1 MIRRR
6 IPVATLTLLA
16 ITGLTT
22 GLQFVFPEM
31 LTALRRNPEALRADE
46 WWRVISPLFVHAE
59 GWPQILF
66 NFTAIAIVGTI
77 VERIYGSRL
86 WLLFYFAGGLTGEIA
101 GYAWKPHGA
110 GASVGG
116 AGLLGAMAAW
126 LLSRKAPLQPR
137 IGGGILLAGAL
148 TLTAFRD
155 LHGPPILLGAGIA
168 ALALRQKVET
178 GVTEPKQT

>member
-1 MIRRR
+1 MRQRL
-6 IPVATLTLLA
+6 PTTTLTLLA
-16 ITGLTT
+16 ITGLIT
-22 GLQFVFPEM
+22 GLQFVFPEI
-31 LTALRRNPEALRADE
+31 LTALRRSPDALRAGE
-46 WWRVISPLFVHAE
+46 WWRIITPLFVHAE

-116 AGLLGAMAAW
+116 AGLLGALALW
-126 LLSRKAPLQPR
+126 LLSRKTPIQPR
-137 IGGGILLAGAL
+137 IGGGILLLGAVA
-148 TLTAFRD
+148 LTAFQD

-168 ALALRQKVET
+168 ALVLKRAGAGNAAGQLQ
-178 GVTEPKQT
+178 

>member
-1 MIRRR
+1 
-6 IPVATLTLLA
+6 IPVATLTLLI
-16 ITGLTT
+16 ITGLLTS
-22 GLQFVFPEM
+22 LQFVLPEM

-66 NFTAIAIVGTI
+66 NFTAIAIIGTI

-86 WLLFYFAGGLTGEIA
+86 WLLFYFSGGLTGEIA

-116 AGLLGAMAAW
+116 AGLLGALAAW
-126 LLSRKAPLQPR
+126 LLSRKTPLQPR
-137 IGGGILLAGAL
+137 IGGCLLLLGAVL
-148 TLTAFRD
+148 LTALRD

-168 ALALRQKVET
+168 ALVLPKKTET
-178 GVTEPKQT
+178 PVTEANQT